1 MNNELTDIQELID
14 AIRENFTVGNG
25 YFSKSRNAIV
35 EYLIDEHITQARYDS
50 VDSLV
55 TDLEL
60 AHCAAGSF
68 SGMIYTQDILD
79 KLSDSSWRDAIEIA
93 IDSYTGAV
101 GESPSFDLDSMGR
114 RDTFRLENVVTF
126 AVDWV
131 SNEIAS
137 FLHSH
142 GQFYVVTEATDSLD
156 PSPERKVFLDEYEAQ
171 EYISESL
178 QSRMDY
184 IVQHSPHSISESE
197 YSELQEQELALF
209 NIEQESI

>member
-1 MNNELTDIQELID
+1 MQNELTDIQELVD
-14 AIRENFTVGNG
+14 AIKLQFDN
-25 YFSKSRNAIV
+25 NAIV
-35 EYLIDEHITQARYDS
+35 EYLIDEHITQGGYSS
-50 VDSLV
+50 VDSLI

-79 KLSDSSWRDAIEIA
+79 RLSDPAWRDAIELA
-93 IDSYTGAV
+93 IDSYTDAV
-101 GESPSFDLDSMGR
+101 GESPEFDRDCMGY

-126 AVDWV
+126 AVDWM

-137 FLHSH
+137 FLRSN
-142 GQFYVVTEATDSLD
+142 GRFYIVTQAVDSLD
-156 PSPERKVFLDEYEAQ
+156 PNPERKVFFDEYEAQ

-178 QSRMDY
+178 SHRMDY

-197 YSELQEQELALF
+197 YEELQEQELALM
-209 NIEQESI
+209 NMEQESV